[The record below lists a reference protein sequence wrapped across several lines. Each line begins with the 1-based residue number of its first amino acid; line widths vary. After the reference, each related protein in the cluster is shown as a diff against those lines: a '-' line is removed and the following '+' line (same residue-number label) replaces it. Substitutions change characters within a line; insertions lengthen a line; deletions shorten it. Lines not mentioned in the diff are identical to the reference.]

1 MGQTEAEINIQVI
14 RDKVPSNFQRG
25 CNTKVERLRRKSRG
39 RTRKE

>member
-1 MGQTEAEINIQVI
+1 MGQTEAEINIRVI
-14 RDKVPSNFQRG
+14 RDKVFFQRG